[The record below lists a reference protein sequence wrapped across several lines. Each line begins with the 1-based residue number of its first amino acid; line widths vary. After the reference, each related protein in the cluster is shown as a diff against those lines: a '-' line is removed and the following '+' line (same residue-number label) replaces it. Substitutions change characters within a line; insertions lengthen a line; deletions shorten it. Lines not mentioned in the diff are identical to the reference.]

1 MSVVPL
7 LELQDHDTAI
17 DRLVHRRA
25 TLPERAALESANA
38 RLAEIATRLA
48 EATAARD
55 EVAREERRLDDET
68 RSLEEKAKAV
78 ETTMYSGTVNSP
90 KELQAMQADIASLRK
105 HRSDLEDNEL
115 EVIERREGLD
125 AEVAAIVAEQTG
137 VEADARGAIAVIA
150 NEEAKIDDELAAER
164 TQREAV
170 AQTIDPA
177 TLRLYES
184 ARVKARGI
192 GAARLLGNQC
202 QGCRL
207 TIPSGEVDR
216 ARHAPAGT
224 VTQCD
229 NCGAILVVE

>member
-1 MSVVPL
+1 MTLVPL

-38 RLAEIATRLA
+38 RLAEIAGRLA
-48 EATAARD
+48 EVTTARD
-55 EVAREERRLDDET
+55 QVAREERRLDDET
-68 RSLEEKAKAV
+68 RSLEDKAKAV
-78 ETTMYSGTVNSP
+78 EATMYSGTVNSP
-90 KELQAMQADIASLRK
+90 KELQAMQQDIESLRR

-115 EVIERREGLD
+115 EVIDRREALD
-125 AEVAAIVAEQTG
+125 ADVAAIVAEQST
-137 VEADARGAIAVIA
+137 VEAEARSAIAVIA
-150 NEEAKIDDELAAER
+150 NEEAKIDDELAVER
-164 TQREAV
+164 AAREAV

-177 TLRLYES
+177 TVRLYES

-207 TIPSGEVDR
+207 TIPSGEVEQ
-216 ARHAPAGT
+216 ARHGAPGT
-224 VTQCD
+224 LTQCD
-229 NCGAILVVE
+229 NCGAILIVE

>member
-1 MSVVPL
+1 MSLVPL
-7 LELQDHDTAI
+7 LDLQDHDTAV

-25 TLPERAALESANA
+25 TLPERAALEAANT

-48 EATAARD
+48 AVTVARD

-78 ETTMYSGTVNSP
+78 EATMYSGTVSSP
-90 KELQAMQADIASLRK
+90 KELQAMQADIESLRK
-105 HRSDLEDNEL
+105 HRSDLEDREL
-115 EVIERREGLD
+115 EVMDRRESLD
-125 AEVAAIVAEQTG
+125 ADVTTVVAEQSA
-137 VEADARGAIAVIA
+137 VEAEAREAIAVIA
-150 NEEAKIDDELAAER
+150 NEEARIDDDLAVQRAE
-164 TQREAV
+164 REAV
-170 AQTIDPA
+170 ATTIDPA

-192 GAARLLGNQC
+192 GAARLIGNQC

-207 TIPSGEVDR
+207 SIPSGEVDR